1 MTTIIKKL
9 FGILSKRQKRTVWWL
24 GVMILIGAVMETLG
38 VSMIVPLAQAI
49 LDADSLAQNEY
60 VLLVMETLQLEN
72 MNQFVVLL
80 LFAVIAVFVLKNA
93 YLLLMNYVQAKFI
106 SNNQFLTVNYMM
118 DEYLNRPY
126 EFYLNADI
134 PTVFRT
140 VDTDVPRVFVVLMDF
155 IQLMTEVVVSVFL
168 CVVLVVVD
176 PAMTMLIAAILLGM
190 TFIIVKILKPKMNAL
205 GQENQEMQARMGK
218 WRNQSIFG
226 IKEVKVLHKEQFFV
240 DNFSIYSEKVARA
253 NSVYTVLNNMP
264 RLLIETI
271 CIAGILSYMAICILM
286 GKDLMD
292 LAPQIMAFAVAAVR
306 LMPSVN
312 RINTHVNN
320 IAFFGPSVEYV
331 YDNVDF
337 KDYKE
342 GKTAGSTRWIENKN
356 PIVVKNSIK
365 LDKITYSYPNTDKKI
380 LDMADMEIP
389 IGKSVGIVGP
399 SGAGKTTAVD
409 ILLGLLKMQDGKI
422 LCNGQDVMENYASWL
437 SNIGYIAQ
445 NIYLTD
451 DPIRDNIA
459 FGVNRDEID
468 DERVWAVLEE
478 AQMKEFVES
487 LPEGL
492 DTAVGERGVRI
503 SGGQR
508 QRLGIARALYHNP
521 DILVFD
527 EATSAL
533 DTETETAIM
542 EAIDKFHGRKTLIII
557 AHRLR
562 TIENC
567 DLIYRVENGKIAPTT
582 LSKEEA

>member
-1 MTTIIKKL
+1 MTDIIKKL
-9 FGILSKRQKRTVWWL
+9 FSILSKRQKRSVAGL
-24 GVMILIGAVMETLG
+24 GVMILIGAILETVG

-49 LDADSLAQNEY
+49 LDA
-60 VLLVMETLQLEN
+60 ETLSKNQYVIMIQKLLGLRN
-72 MNQFVVLL
+72 MNQFVILL
-80 LFAVIAVFVLKNA
+80 LFTVVAIFVIKNA
-93 YLLLMNYVQAKFI
+93 YLLFMNYVQARFVNK
-106 SNNQFLTVNYMM
+106 NQFLTVSYMM

-140 VDTDVPRVFVVLMDF
+140 LDSDIPKVFIVLMDF
-155 IQLMTEVVVSVFL
+155 IQLMTEVVVAVFL
-168 CVVLVVVD
+168 CVVLLIVD
-176 PAMTMLIAAILLGM
+176 PAMTIMISAILLFM
-190 TFIIVKILKPKMNAL
+190 TFVIVKILKPRLNRL
-205 GQENQEMQARMGK
+205 GQENQEIQSRMGK

-226 IKEVKVLHKEQFFV
+226 IKEVKVLHKENYFV
-240 DNFSIYSEKVARA
+240 ENYSIYAKDGADL
-253 NSVYTVLNNMP
+253 NSKYTVFNNMP

-271 CIAGILSYMAICILM
+271 CIGGLLSYMAVCIMLGQEIVDM
-286 GKDLMD
+286 
-292 LAPQIMAFAVAAVR
+292 APQMMAFAVAAVR

-312 RINTHVNN
+312 RINTHVTN
-320 IAFFGPSVEYV
+320 IAFFGPSVNYV
-331 YDNVDF
+331 YDNIDF
-337 KDYKE
+337 RDYKE
-342 GKTAGSTRWIENKN
+342 EKKVSQRILEEKPAIE
-356 PIVVKNSIK
+356 VKDAIELQK
-365 LDKITYSYPNTDKKI
+365 VTYAYPNTEKLI
-380 LDMADMEIP
+380 LDAADMRIP
-389 IGKSVGIVGP
+389 IGKSVGIIGP

-409 ILLGLLKMQDGKI
+409 ILMGLLDVQS
-422 LCNGQDVMENYASWL
+422 GQITCGGRNVMENYGSWL
-437 SNIGYIAQ
+437 SHIGYIAQ

-451 DPIRDNIA
+451 DPIRDNVA
-459 FGVNRDEID
+459 FGVNREDID
-468 DERVWAVLEE
+468 DNRIWEVLEE

-492 DTAVGERGVRI
+492 DTSVGERGVRI

-521 DILVFD
+521 EILVFD

-567 DLIYRVENGKIAPTT
+567 DMIFKVEGGKITETT
-582 LSKEEA
+582 LEGRR